1 MTNYLISYDITDDK
15 LRTKIAK
22 TLKAKA
28 CRRLQKSLFLAPAF
42 KQAEIRALER
52 VLNQILQSTRRT
64 DSDSILCWP
73 ASDPQLASML
83 WAGDV
88 MFFDKIISDPDF
100 LIA

>member
-42 KQAEIRALER
+42 KQAEISALER
-52 VLNQILQSTRRT
+52 ALNQILQSTRRA

-73 ASDPQLASML
+73 ASNAQLINML
-83 WAGDV
+83 WAGDAL
-88 MFFDKIISDPDF
+88 FFDKIISDPDF